1 MTKCQ
6 KRLGVGRAVEKRLE
20 LFRLGHSSFL
30 FRICLGFRYSD
41 FGFWARKHPRC
52 ALFLV
57 NPKLEA
63 RNPKQIQM
71 TKFQMSKTPWG
82 RPCRRERLEL
92 IRLGHSSFLFWICL
106 GFRYSDFGFWT
117 CKMINLFLRGPLQ
130 PGVQS
135 AAAGPVVLS
144 GVRGRKK

>member
-1 MTKCQ
+1 MTKFQ
-6 KRLGVGRAVEKRLE
+6 MSKTPWGRPCRRERFE
-20 LFRLGHSSFL
+20 LFRLGHSRFL

-41 FGFWARKHPRC
+41 FRFWTRKHPRC

-71 TKFQMSKTPWG
+71 TKLQMPKTPWG

-117 CKMINLFLRGPLQ
+117 SPSLG
-130 PGVQS
+130 
-135 AAAGPVVLS
+135 
-144 GVRGRKK
+144 RGRESARMEFVR